1 MGLSELVHT
10 SKWKAFM
17 AKLYGWGAAVV
28 IVGALFKIQHYPG
41 AGLFLAIGLL
51 TEATIFFFSAFEP
64 LKEEPDWKLVYPQ
77 LDPNYTGPGFEGITV
92 GNMGGGYIG
101 GGAGGSTEGVSYGG
115 GYAGGGVGGGV
126 GGGTGLTQFDK
137 MMSNAGIT
145 PELFE
150 RLSDGLKKLSDTTAH
165 LNSLSDM
172 ALTTNEYTGTIRKA
186 NESLMNLS
194 QSYLQTAKAMSDTS
208 SAYQVIGESSKNIE
222 TGGKTYQEKL
232 ESLNKNLSALNAVY
246 ELQLRGA
253 NDHVKNSEV
262 IHKDIEGMMKNLSDS
277 AGDTIKYRDQVS
289 KLNENLSA
297 LNNVYGN
304 MLAAMNVK

>member
-10 SKWKAFM
+10 SRWKAFM

-28 IVGALFKIQHYPG
+28 IIGALFKIQHYPG

-64 LKEEPDWKLVYPQ
+64 LKEDPDWKLVYPQ
-77 LDPNYTGPGFEGITV
+77 LDPNYTGPGFEGISV
-92 GNMGGGYIG
+92 GGGGGYIG
-101 GGAGGSTEGVSYGG
+101 GGSGTGG
-115 GYAGGGVGGGV
+115 GYGFGGGGGIA
-126 GGGTGLTQFDK
+126 GTGGLSEFDK
-137 MMSNAGIT
+137 MLSNAGIT

-150 RLSDGLKKLSDTTAH
+150 RLSTGLKKLSDTTTQ

-172 ALTTNEYTGTIRKA
+172 ALSTNEYTGTIRKA
-186 NESLMNLS
+186 NESLLNLS
-194 QSYLQTAKAMSDTS
+194 QSYMTTAKAMADTS
-208 SAYQVIGESSKNIE
+208 NAYQTIGESSKNIE
-222 TGGKTYQEKL
+222 VGGKTYQEKL

-253 NDHVKNSEV
+253 NDHVKNSET
-262 IHKDIEGMMKNLSDS
+262 IYKDIQGLMKDLSGS
-277 AGDTIKYRDQVS
+277 AENTMKYRDQVN

-304 MLAAMNVK
+304 MLSAMNVK